1 MKNGDFYREI
11 YASGIYDPSS
21 SEQISLQL
29 TSDSHLLIEGWI
41 FEHVLGDR
49 IRKGRVRFG
58 ATLGNNARFSS
69 ECLALLGPDRITFV
83 TIANSVEEVD
93 ANWADYLEMASALK
107 SDLRIVTEKGGKLVR
122 KKCSG
127 SAVVGE
133 EPWHALPKP
142 QRFYPVGNIKN
153 ERQKAAIEFL
163 LELLDP
169 SELRRLSIKRLM
181 INCFLPDSPLGVA
194 VDVDGILY
202 NSQGTGVVVEMK
214 RKDPDRQGYYGL
226 DINSTYRMLNLCRA
240 NGVEYL
246 YIVLNDVITR
256 GRENS
261 PLDLFSNDRRGTL
274 RWRCGLLTRHSQIR
288 FIERQTNSFDGSN
301 KQRVTKSFHESYLSD
316 AGHGLPPDEL
326 DFSGET

>member
-1 MKNGDFYREI
+1 
-11 YASGIYDPSS
+11 
-21 SEQISLQL
+21 
-29 TSDSHLLIEGWI
+29 
-41 FEHVLGDR
+41 
-49 IRKGRVRFG
+49 
-58 ATLGNNARFSS
+58 
-69 ECLALLGPDRITFV
+69 
-83 TIANSVEEVD
+83 
-93 ANWADYLEMASALK
+93 
-107 SDLRIVTEKGGKLVR
+107 
-122 KKCSG
+122 
-127 SAVVGE
+127 
-133 EPWHALPKP
+133 
-142 QRFYPVGNIKN
+142 
-153 ERQKAAIEFL
+153 
-163 LELLDP
+163 
-169 SELRRLSIKRLM
+169 
-181 INCFLPDSPLGVA
+181 
-194 VDVDGILY
+194 
-202 NSQGTGVVVEMK
+202 MK